1 MKRYLLLMIFVF
13 CVHPVVAKNNDIYN
27 TYLEK
32 IFVNDFNDK
41 NHFAKQFLSKE
52 LVQWL
57 EKTDA
62 MLNTNTLPTYKA
74 SFVFSLDKF
83 ANLDGLQ
90 LLSDHEHDFLAFKK
104 FVAEFMNIEFPRAHF
119 DLTDFVFQLDGQS
132 LYIFRLDANK
142 VYKASIVKTKNNLQN
157 KLANLNT
164 NFTLYQPSFLDYV
177 FLGQKI
183 KFKNDQDLFFDCF
196 VTDFTKT
203 KINLRA
209 YQVYDALA
217 KKSIDF
223 QFQLEQKKQ
232 KENFANYAAAMF
244 ASALKISLLDSYASY
259 GIAPASLAV
268 MGLTG
273 EILLEND
280 KEIAFSLEKGDKL
293 NLKIKEEK

>member
-1 MKRYLLLMIFVF
+1 MKRYLLLMTFVF
-13 CVHPVVAKNNDIYN
+13 CLHSVVAKNNDLYN

-32 IFVNDFNDK
+32 IFINDFNNK
-41 NHFAKQFLSKE
+41 NLFTKQFLSKE
-52 LVQWL
+52 LLQWL
-57 EKTDA
+57 EKTDLL
-62 MLNTNTLPTYKA
+62 LNTNTLPTYKA
-74 SFVFSLDKF
+74 TFVFSLDKF

-90 LLSDHEHDFLAFKK
+90 LLSDQEHDFLAFKK
-104 FVAEFMNIEFPRAHF
+104 FVAEFMNIQFPRAHF
-119 DLTDFVFQLDGQS
+119 DLTDFAFKLDGQS
-132 LYIFRLDANK
+132 LYIHRFDANK

-164 NFTLYQPSFLDYV
+164 NFTLYKPSFLDYI

-196 VTDFTKT
+196 VTDFTKS

-209 YQVYDALA
+209 YQVYDALE

-223 QFQLEQKKQ
+223 KFQLEQKKQ
-232 KENFANYAAAMF
+232 KENLANYAAAMF
-244 ASALKISLLDSYASY
+244 ASALKISLLDSYTSY